1 MVTVRHVGM
10 LGLLG
15 RVSMLIGVLLLAI
28 PVAGAAQASDTIPAE
43 GGDIVI
49 TPIAHGSVQL
59 EFAGNVI
66 YVDPSQGDYTGIPQ
80 ADLILITD
88 IHGDHL
94 DAEKITQ
101 LRKEGAPVVAPAAVA
116 EQAGDAVPN
125 ITLIANGETKTV
137 AGVSIEAVPM
147 YNLERG
153 PEPGQ
158 LFHTKGRGNGYILTL
173 GGKRVYFSGDTECVP
188 EIRALTNIDV
198 AFMTMNLP
206 YTMPPTEAAECV
218 KAFQPSIVYP
228 YHFRGSDL
236 DEFSSALASESNIE
250 VRVRQWYPDAPSG
263 GE

>member
-1 MVTVRHVGM
+1 MARIRDIGLVG
-10 LGLLG
+10 G
-15 RVSMLIGVLLLAI
+15 MLIGALLIAI
-28 PVAGAAQASDTIPAE
+28 PLARAQASDTIPAE

-59 EFAGNVI
+59 EYGGKLI
-66 YVDPSQGDYTGIPQ
+66 YVDPSQGDYTGKAQ
-80 ADLILITD
+80 GDLILITD

-94 DAEKITQ
+94 DTEKITQ
-101 LRKEGAPVVAPAAVA
+101 LRKDGAPVVAPAAVA
-116 EQAGDAVPN
+116 EQAGDAVAD

-137 AGVSIEAVPM
+137 AGVSIEAIPM

-173 GGKRVYFSGDTECVP
+173 GGKRVYFSGDTACTP
-188 EIRALTNIDV
+188 EVRALQNIDV
-198 AFMTMNLP
+198 AFLTMNLP

-218 KAFQPSIVYP
+218 KAFRPAIVYP

-236 DEFSSALASESNIE
+236 SEFSSALAGEEGIE
-250 VRVRQWYPDAPSG
+250 VRIRKWYPDAPSG
-263 GE
+263 E